1 MSDPKLADEE
11 RWRKFMA
18 ATIGQ
23 PPWPELVR
31 AADLF
36 ETPGEA
42 LDVGAGAGRDT
53 AYLLARG
60 WRVTA
65 LDSSPFAA
73 EALQR
78 LAHTNL
84 RVVIT
89 PAQDFVPS
97 DYDLVNAQFS
107 LPFIPRDHFAAT
119 VARFRESLRT
129 GGVMAATFFG
139 KHDEWNVPGNSL
151 NFSTQKEVEQLFS
164 GLELIELTEVE
175 RDGNTADG
183 SPKHWHVFHL
193 TARRRADGAPRDAKR
208 MGRRATR

>member
-1 MSDPKLADEE
+1 VSDLKIGDEA

-23 PPWPELVR
+23 PPWPELIR
-31 AADLF
+31 AAELF
-36 ETPGEA
+36 EAPGEA

-53 AYLLARG
+53 AYLLSRG

-65 LDSSPFAA
+65 LDSSPSAV

-78 LAHTNL
+78 LAQPNL
-84 RVVIT
+84 RVVVT
-89 PAQDFVPS
+89 TAQDFVPY

-107 LPFIPRDHFAAT
+107 LPFIPPDRFAAT
-119 VARFRESLRT
+119 VARLRDSVRS

-139 KHDEWNVPGNSL
+139 KHDEWNVPGNHM
-151 NFSTQKEVEQLFS
+151 NFSTREDVERMFS
-164 GLELIELTEVE
+164 GLDLIELTEVE

-183 SPKHWHVFHL
+183 APKHWHVFHL
-193 TARRRADGAPRDAKR
+193 TARRPADGRH
-208 MGRRATR
+208 ATR

>member
-1 MSDPKLADEE
+1 MSDLKIGDEA

-36 ETPGEA
+36 ETPGDA

-53 AYLLARG
+53 AYLLGRG

-65 LDSSPFAA
+65 LDSSPSAA

-78 LAHTNL
+78 LAQRNL
-84 RVVIT
+84 RVVVT

-107 LPFIPRDHFAAT
+107 LPFIPPDRFPET
-119 VARFRESLRT
+119 VARFRDSVRS

-139 KHDEWNVPGNSL
+139 KHDEWNVPSNKM
-151 NFSTQKEVEQLFS
+151 NFSTKEDVERIFT
-164 GLELIELTEVE
+164 GLELIELAEVE

-183 SPKHWHVFHL
+183 APKHWHVFHL
-193 TARRRADGAPRDAKR
+193 TARRPAD
-208 MGRRATR
+208 GRRATK

>member
-1 MSDPKLADEE
+1 MSDPKIGDEA

-31 AADLF
+31 AVDLF
-36 ETPGEA
+36 EAPGDA

-53 AYLLARG
+53 AYLIGRG

-65 LDSSPFAA
+65 LDSSPSAA

-78 LAHTNL
+78 LAHPNL
-84 RVVIT
+84 QIVVT
-89 PAQDFVPS
+89 AAQDFVPAN
-97 DYDLVNAQFS
+97 YDLVNAQFS
-107 LPFIPRDHFAAT
+107 LPFIPPDHFGTT
-119 VARFRESLRT
+119 VARFRDSVRS

-139 KHDEWNVPGNSL
+139 KHDEWNVPGSNV
-151 NFSTQKEVEQLFS
+151 NFSTQEDVEQMFK

-183 SPKHWHVFHL
+183 APKHWHVFHV
-193 TARRRADGAPRDAKR
+193 TSRRPAD
-208 MGRRATR
+208 GRRATK